1 MAFRVFPLKQILM
14 ISSANALKDASVY
27 EGILN
32 SSSFLDPVLGY
43 LMNRMLMRTFHS
55 GQLCKNKLVE
65 DVVYTCNIKCKE
77 PSTQLLNMFQL
88 ETTFPG
94 FFAF

>member
-32 SSSFLDPVLGY
+32 SSSFLDPALGY
-43 LMNRMLMRTFHS
+43 LMNRMFHS
-55 GQLCKNKLVE
+55 GQLCKDKLGE
-65 DVVYTCNIKCKE
+65 DVVYTCNIK
-77 PSTQLLNMFQL
+77 M
-88 ETTFPG
+88 
-94 FFAF
+94 